1 MQLVAN
7 YSRATGHATAQ
18 MQFWNDQIIN
28 HGKIPTLKW
37 EQLTVGLPN
46 DCGLLQSSDPGS

>member
-1 MQLVAN
+1 MQLVPN

-18 MQFWNDQIIN
+18 MHFWNDQIIN

-37 EQLTVGLPN
+37 EQLTAGLPN